1 MGSLESLA
9 SAQLQLER
17 AGRDSKPTKSGT
29 SSDSR
34 SHSLVGGTA
43 GTPLDE
49 NIIGDPFIAGLFS
62 TKKPRDAGAGLAS
75 GVKSVGKG
83 VAIGAASL
91 VVCPVVGVSQ
101 DGITGFFKG
110 VGTGVL
116 AAITLPIASIGVAG
130 YQISRGIINTPKAIC
145 QKAVG
150 KKWDKEAGRW
160 VDNWYSLDEE
170 ASKVFA
176 AVPGFSSNEKNSET
190 DGKPEQDGFS
200 SIPIYDS
207 AKSVSIVVETELYE
221 ILDVPTNASQ
231 EAIRRSYYRLAKK
244 YHPDKNSDEGSKEM
258 FQRLGEAYQVLG
270 DEERRKRYD
279 LHGKAA
285 CSDMPILDSSLFFMM
300 LFGSD
305 AFEPYIGKLRMAL
318 FLELELNDALTPTA
332 HDFEKLQ
339 IAREIKIALELREIT
354 RPFVCGDVLNWKET
368 VYEKARE
375 LCKNSFSVAIT
386 KAIGWT
392 YHNYA
397 KQYLGK
403 KNTFLGIAG
412 KFAKT
417 KEKVKSME
425 KSVKTFASIMRTAI
439 AERSLRKGKS
449 LGNEHLLQEADLNS
463 VYDENIP
470 IILDAMLNICLM
482 DVQNTVRAACK
493 KLVKDMSVDAAW
505 RQRRAEALIEMGTIF
520 MEVAKLERHAIR
532 MKGPSGP
539 VDHFFSQVDEKRR
552 YKNTHYSDDAFF

>member
-1 MGSLESLA
+1 MGSLDSLA

-17 AGRDSKPTKSGT
+17 AGHDSKPTKSNTDSG
-29 SSDSR
+29 SR
-34 SHSLVGGTA
+34 SYSLVGGTA
-43 GTPLDE
+43 GTHVDDS
-49 NIIGDPFIAGLFS
+49 IIGDPFIAGLFS

-75 GVKSVGKG
+75 GVKSVSKG

-101 DGITGFFKG
+101 DGLTGFFKG

-116 AAITLPIASIGVAG
+116 AAITLPLTGLGVAG
-130 YQISRGIINTPKAIC
+130 YQISRGIINTPRAIC

-150 KKWDKEAGRW
+150 KKWNKETGQW
-160 VDNWYSLDEE
+160 TDNWYSLDEE
-170 ASKVFA
+170 ANKVFST
-176 AVPGFSSNEKNSET
+176 VSSFSSDEKDSTRNKTGENGFSN
-190 DGKPEQDGFS
+190 
-200 SIPIYDS
+200 IPVYDS
-207 AKSVSIVVETELYE
+207 TKSVSVVVETEFYE

-270 DEERRKRYD
+270 DEERRKKYD
-279 LHGKAA
+279 LYGKSA

-339 IAREIKIALELREIT
+339 TAREVKIALELREIT
-354 RPFVCGDVLNWKET
+354 RPFVCGDVINWKET
-368 VYEKARE
+368 VYEKAKA
-375 LCKNSFSVAIT
+375 LCKNSFSVEIT
-386 KAIGWT
+386 KTIGWT
-392 YHNYA
+392 YQNYA

-417 KEKVKSME
+417 KEKVRSME
-425 KSVKTFASIMRTAI
+425 KSLRTFGSIMRTAI

-449 LGNEHLLQEADLNS
+449 LGDEHLLQEADLDN
-463 VYDENIP
+463 VCDENIP

-493 KLVKDMSVDAAW
+493 RLLKDMSVDATW
-505 RQRRAEALIEMGTIF
+505 RQRRAEALIEMGAIF
-520 MEVAKLERHAIR
+520 TEVAKLEKYSI
-532 MKGPSGP
+532 KVNGPSGP
-539 VDHFFSQVDEKRR
+539 VDHFFSRVDEKRKC
-552 YKNTHYSDDAFF
+552 KNTHYSDDAFF